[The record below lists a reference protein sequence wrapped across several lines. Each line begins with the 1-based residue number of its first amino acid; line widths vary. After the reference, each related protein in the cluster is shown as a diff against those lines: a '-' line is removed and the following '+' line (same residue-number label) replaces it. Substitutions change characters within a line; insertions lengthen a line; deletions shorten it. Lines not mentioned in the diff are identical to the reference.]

1 MIIGKFTSYPVIYGC
16 KKPDG
21 NRYWQYTASTGGYQ
35 VTGYGTTCDA
45 AKADWE
51 KLASKK
57 HPDYTAKGGGTSAN
71 SVKQAQNPYI
81 VPYIPKSQ
89 PSQNGGLSAN
99 SVKQAQAKGSSNTP
113 ASIFEPIFGTGK
125 AGMSASGKAGAG
137 VTAGASIS
145 ATVSDLQAKANQT
158 VSDILP
164 DSIESSIEGA
174 GIPLWM
180 LPVGIV
186 GAGLLLI
193 LLVRR

>member
-1 MIIGKFTSYPVIYGC
+1 MIIGNFDSFIINTGNNNCVKPAG
-16 KKPDG
+16 KK
-21 NRYWQYTASTGGYQ
+21 YYQYSAQTGGQ
-35 VTGYGTTCDA
+35 FVTGYGLTCEDA
-45 AKADWE
+45 RADWS
-51 KLASKK
+51 KLASRK
-57 HPDYTAKGGGTSAN
+57 HYTLPPAKGGS
-71 SVKQAQNPYI
+71 
-81 VPYIPKSQ
+81 
-89 PSQNGGLSAN
+89 NGGLSAN

-113 ASIFEPIFGTGK
+113 ASIFEPIFGTAKTGI
-125 AGMSASGKAGAG
+125 SASGKAGAG

-145 ATVSDLQAKANQT
+145 ATVSDLQAKT
-158 VSDILP
+158 DKVVSDVLP